1 MFSKNLD
8 ISNRYQT
15 TKYNSLYNLCKI
27 PKVQNTIWSIFPRI
41 PHSSYSLLWRYIHI
55 LLKNSEKIGGHV
67 LNKKNILS
75 VLHAPLFLPFSR
87 RTQLV
92 CDVLTFTLTSFSDKW
107 LIHLA
112 MSPKCLLDTPVCH
125 PVQKMPHF
133 TDKSAIFRQK
143 VWDYF
148 IANSFRLHHG
158 GTSGLFSGLDPLKYN
173 KSIVNYFARI
183 HNE

>member
-107 LIHLA
+107 LIYLA
-112 MSPKCLLDTPVCH
+112 ISPNASLILKTAIQYKTCHILL
-125 PVQKMPHF
+125 
-133 TDKSAIFRQK
+133 DKSAILRQK
-143 VWDYF
+143 VWDFF
-148 IANSFRLHHG
+148 IANSFPLHHG
-158 GTSGLFSGLDPLKYN
+158 GTSVVFGGLDPIRQKLN
-173 KSIVNYFARI
+173 RRFQ
-183 HNE
+183 

>member
-15 TKYNSLYNLCKI
+15 TKYNSLYNLWKI
-27 PKVQNTIWSIFPRI
+27 SKVQNTIWSIFPRI

-133 TDKSAIFRQK
+133 TDKSASFRQK

-158 GTSGLFSGLDPLKYN
+158 GICGLFSGLDPTWTLSFSKHP
-173 KSIVNYFARI
+173 SFVIV
-183 HNE
+183 